1 MTCSRFARFSPL
13 QRPTS
18 GRHATSLPLLL
29 LLLVTMMIKPLPSHV
44 SPYYSEVSFAAMVPL
59 AIAYSMVAN
68 LAATFLRPL
77 GLFPRPR
84 ALPTIAKTHN
94 KLAIVTGS
102 NTGIGFETAKAL
114 VENGFDVILACRS
127 EDKALQAVDLIS
139 ESSPSGKALFVGC
152 LDLSSFESVRDFSK
166 TIKSRYN
173 KVDVLINNAGR
184 NTSGPSSD
192 KDLDL
197 CFQANFL
204 GHFLLTHQLLDLLKG
219 GGKVINLSSVM
230 HHFSGNANGGP
241 LDEEYWKRVATYG
254 QAPDSTYSP
263 SKLAALLFTLEL
275 NRRYSDKGIRSMA
288 VNPGAV

>member
-1 MTCSRFARFSPL
+1 MARAAQHHVLDEHSTQLSPL
-13 QRPTS
+13 
-18 GRHATSLPLLL
+18 
-29 LLLVTMMIKPLPSHV
+29 TMMIKPLPSQMS
-44 SPYYSEVSFAAMVPL
+44 SPYYSELSFAAMVPF
-59 AIAYSMVAN
+59 AIAYSIFSN
-68 LAATFLRPL
+68 LTATFLRPL

-84 ALPTIAKTHN
+84 PLLRLEANNN

-114 VENGFDVILACRS
+114 VQNGFDVILACRS
-127 EDKALQAVDLIS
+127 EEKALHAVELIM
-139 ESSPSGKALFVGC
+139 EQKPAGKALFVVC
-152 LDLSSFESVRDFSK
+152 LDLSCFDSVKEFSR
-166 TIKSRYN
+166 TIKSRYK

-204 GHFLLTHQLLDLLKG
+204 GHFLLTHELLDMLQD

-230 HHFSGNANGGP
+230 HHFSGTNEPQDVN
-241 LDEEYWKRVATYG
+241 YWKRVAAYG
-254 QAPDSTYSP
+254 KALDSTYSP
-263 SKLAALLFTLEL
+263 SKLAALLFTQEL
-275 NRRYSDKGIRSMA
+275 NQRYTKRGIGSMA